1 MSSWLRTLFVFFI
14 VLVVSTS
21 ALPSDYVRFLIQS
34 ARNQE
39 NSYYPSKDVGFM
51 RVNRNQGAGSVSLDS
66 LASLPMLRY
75 G

>member
-14 VLVVSTS
+14 VLVATTS

-39 NSYYPSKDVGFM
+39 NSYYPQEEVGFM